1 MRRRVLKAGALALAG
16 IVAGGRVRPAAAQG
30 AWPTRPIRL
39 IVPYIPG
46 SAPDVT
52 ARHVVDRMGA
62 ALGQPVVIENRGGAG
77 GNIGNE
83 IAARAAPDGYTLVLG
98 TNAMLVLPQLHR
110 RPVGYDPLR
119 DFVPIV
125 NLVAMPHLLIAPPDG
140 PHSIAELIELLRRQP
155 GQPYAS
161 GGNGSGA
168 HLAAEMFK
176 AKAGVDAMH
185 VPFRGAPDIVNNVM
199 SGQVRFGLPTLST
212 ATELVRSGRL
222 RGLGVTSPQ
231 RNPALPDV
239 PAIAETVPGF
249 DLVSWFAILGPA
261 GMPADIVRRV
271 DEAART
277 ALADPALRARIE
289 ADGTVVLGTPASR
302 FAEFYRAEYAKW
314 GEAVRLSGAQVD

>member
-1 MRRRVLKAGALALAG
+1 
-16 IVAGGRVRPAAAQG
+16 
-30 AWPTRPIRL
+30 
-39 IVPYIPG
+39 
-46 SAPDVT
+46 
-52 ARHVVDRMGA
+52 
-62 ALGQPVVIENRGGAG
+62 
-77 GNIGNE
+77 
-83 IAARAAPDGYTLVLG
+83 
-98 TNAMLVLPQLHR
+98 
-110 RPVGYDPLR
+110 
-119 DFVPIV
+119 
-125 NLVAMPHLLIAPPDG
+125 
-140 PHSIAELIELLRRQP
+140 
-155 GQPYAS
+155 
-161 GGNGSGA
+161 
-168 HLAAEMFK
+168 MFK

-185 VPFRGAPDIVNNVM
+185 IPFRGAPDIVNNVM

-222 RGLGVTSPQ
+222 RGLGVTSPE

-302 FAEFYRAEYAKW
+302 FADFYRAEYAKW